1 MKTKT
6 VALYARV
13 STLDQNPGLQLRE
26 LRAFCKRRK
35 FQIVKEYVD
44 HVTGNVERR
53 ARERRPRDEAYRE
66 LMRAATQGRFDC
78 VVVWKFDRLARSLP
92 ALLQALQHFG
102 SSGVDFISCTQDIDT
117 TTPMGRLIYGIVGAF
132 AEFERELIAERA
144 RSGILAAKKRGVVFG
159 RPRDRAVEFRVRQ
172 LRARNLSIR
181 AIAARVRR
189 SPAGV
194 LKILNRGK

>member
-1 MKTKT
+1 MKT

-13 STLDQNPGLQLRE
+13 STQDQNPGLQLRE

-35 FQIVKEYVD
+35 FRIVKEYVD

-53 ARERRPRDEAYRE
+53 SRARHPRDENYRL
-66 LMRAATQGRFDC
+66 LMRDATQARFDC

-102 SSGVDFISCTQDIDT
+102 NSGVDFISCTQDIDT

-144 RSGILAAKKRGVVFG
+144 RSGIQAAKKRGVKFG
-159 RPRDRAVEFRVRQ
+159 RPRDLKVEFQVRKM
-172 LRARNLSIR
+172 RWKGFTIR

-194 LKILNRGK
+194 LKILKRG